1 MLMLTFVA
9 MPAVLYLPA

>member
-1 MLMLTFVA
+1 MLTFVA